1 MITSAPSA
9 EQRHAD
15 VPERSLENSPTS
27 KRTVRANGLDFPILE
42 AGDGPL
48 VLCLHGFPDHAQSWI
63 PVLDRLARA
72 GYWAVAPA
80 LRGYWVGGA
89 APDGSYRASA
99 TGQDVLALIEALRA
113 EQAVLI
119 GHDLGARAAYAAA
132 SLDAALVRK
141 LVGLAVPYGKGLTTA
156 FVADG
161 DQQRRSW
168 YMFFFQTR
176 LAEMAIQLNDFAF
189 LDRLWR
195 EWSPGYV
202 PPASDRSALKEAFW
216 PARHP
221 LAGTG
226 LLPAVVHPAIPTGSP
241 GSGGSRQ
248 PSDCSPDPL
257 PARSGGRLHVRA
269 AQRRHG
275 SDVHAWTRAHRH
287 ARRRALPASRTTRRR
302 SGPHPPLPEKLS
314 GPARPM
320 QEPAF
325 FESANLSAKR
335 TRQCRSGLLF

>member
-15 VPERSLENSPTS
+15 VLERSLENSPTS
-27 KRTVRANGLDFPILE
+27 KRTVRANGLDFPTLE

-99 TGQDVLALIEALRA
+99 TGKDVLALIEALRA

-202 PPASDRSALKEAFW
+202 PPASDRSALKEAIGQ
-216 PARHP
+216 PGILSQA
-221 LAGTG
+221 LAYYRQLFTPPS
-226 LLPAVVHPAIPTGSP
+226 LPA
-241 GSGGSRQ
+241 
-248 PSDCSPDPL
+248 
-257 PARSGGRLHVRA
+257 
-269 AQRRHG
+269 AQ
-275 SDVHAWTRAHRH
+275 
-287 ARRRALPASRTTRRR
+287 ALEALASRPIAVPTLYLHGAEDGCM
-302 SGPHPPLPEKLS
+302 SAQLS
-314 GPARPM
+314 EGMEAM
-320 QEPAF
+320 F
-325 FESANLSAKR
+325 
-335 TRQCRSGLLF
+335 THGLERVVMPGVGHFLHLEQPDAVLDHILRFLKS

>member
-1 MITSAPSA
+1 MIASAPTA

-15 VPERSLENSPTS
+15 IPGRSQENSVAS
-27 KRTVRANGLDFPILE
+27 GNIRRRTVHANGLDFPILE
-42 AGDGPL
+42 AGHGPL

-63 PVLDRLARA
+63 PFLDRLAQE

-99 TGQDVLALIEALRA
+99 TGRDVLALIELLGA
-113 EQAVLI
+113 EQAVLV

-132 SLDAALVRK
+132 SLDAGRVRK
-141 LVGLAVPYGKGLTTA
+141 LVGLAVPYGKGPASA

-176 LAEMAIQLNDFAF
+176 LAEMAVQLNDFAF

-202 PPASDRSALKEAFW
+202 LPAPARSALNETFAQ
-216 PARHP
+216 PGV
-221 LAGTG
+221 LAQA
-226 LLPAVVHPAIPTGSP
+226 LAYY
-241 GSGGSRQ
+241 RQ
-248 PSDCSPDPL
+248 LFTPPSDAS
-257 PARSGGRLHVRA
+257 
-269 AQRRHG
+269 AQ
-275 SDVHAWTRAHRH
+275 
-287 ARRRALPASRTTRRR
+287 ALEALA
-302 SGPHPPLPEKLS
+302 SGPIAVPSLYLHGADDGCMSARLSEGMEAAFTRGLERVVMPKAGHFLHLEQPEAVFDHVL
-314 GPARPM
+314 R
-320 QEPAF
+320 F
-325 FESANLSAKR
+325 LR
-335 TRQCRSGLLF
+335 T

>member
-1 MITSAPSA
+1 MIASAPSA
-9 EQRHAD
+9 EQRYAD
-15 VPERSLENSPTS
+15 VPERSPENSPANGHIRR
-27 KRTVRANGLDFPILE
+27 RTVRANGLDFPILE
-42 AGDGPL
+42 AGAGPL

-63 PVLDRLARA
+63 PILDRLARE

-99 TGQDVLALIEALRA
+99 TGQDVLALIESLGA
-113 EQAVLI
+113 EQAVLV

-132 SLDAALVRK
+132 SLDAARVRK

-176 LAEMAIQLNDFAF
+176 LAEMAVQLNDFAF

-202 PPASDRSALKEAFW
+202 LPPSGRSALNEAFGQ
-216 PARHP
+216 PGVLTQT
-221 LAGTG
+221 LAYYQQLFTPPS
-226 LLPAVVHPAIPTGSP
+226 LPA
-241 GSGGSRQ
+241 
-248 PSDCSPDPL
+248 
-257 PARSGGRLHVRA
+257 
-269 AQRRHG
+269 AQ
-275 SDVHAWTRAHRH
+275 
-287 ARRRALPASRTTRRR
+287 ALEALASRPIAVPSLYLHGAEDGCMSAR
-302 SGPHPPLPEKLS
+302 LS
-314 GPARPM
+314 EGMEAM
-320 QEPAF
+320 F
-325 FESANLSAKR
+325 
-335 TRQCRSGLLF
+335 THGLERVVVPGVGHFLHLEQPDTVLNHILRFLKS